1 MDSWVCIAAILFC
14 CGARRQ
20 NFRKPQFG
28 VYTVWSP
35 WEFKQFYDVFENS
48 RDLMHLVFKSLHRN
62 RNVALLWLK
71 KKLLRQSSIKHIIRS
86 RLNILRPSL
95 YFSFF
100 KKLSIEYHCSQTF
113 FFLST
118 SDSFTSH
125 LFPLH
130 SHTIKTCNFCI
141 PTLSVFYP
149 HTVYL
154 LLTKLD

>member
-71 KKLLRQSSIKHIIRS
+71 KKPLRQSSIKHIIRS

-113 FFLST
+113 FFKVPLT
-118 SDSFTSH
+118 VLQAISF
-125 LFPLH
+125 LY
-130 SHTIKTCNFCI
+130 IV
-141 PTLSVFYP
+141 TLSKHATSAYP
-149 HTVYL
+149 LYRYSTHIQYTCY
-154 LLTKLD
+154 

>member
-35 WEFKQFYDVFENS
+35 WEFKQIYDVFENS

-71 KKLLRQSSIKHIIRS
+71 KKTSETVIDQTYNSITSKYTEAIFV
-86 RLNILRPSL
+86 LQ
-95 YFSFF
+95 FF
-100 KKLSIEYHCSQTF
+100 
-113 FFLST
+113 
-118 SDSFTSH
+118 
-125 LFPLH
+125 
-130 SHTIKTCNFCI
+130 
-141 PTLSVFYP
+141 
-149 HTVYL
+149 
-154 LLTKLD
+154 